1 MGGRRREPSDYCILP
16 ARLDPKEFVAPGD
29 ARISPLQ
36 HTSMTSCLYDIT
48 LKMGGVLRS
57 LRLLWKIKLILK
69 EEQELAIEGCFFLYG
84 CQWDSGRVSAARC
97 SRFCSTG
104 GTLGWIH
111 K

>member
-1 MGGRRREPSDYCILP
+1 MTTAYFLLGWIPRNLW
-16 ARLDPKEFVAPGD
+16 APGN

-36 HTSMTSCLYDIT
+36 HASMTSRLYDIT
-48 LKMGGVLRS
+48 FKMGGVLQS
-57 LRLLWKIKLILK
+57 LRLLRKIELILK

-84 CQWDSGRVSAARC
+84 CQRDSGRVSAARC
-97 SRFCSTG
+97 SCFCSTG